1 MIHTHTHAQLSV
13 EKLSSIK
20 LVPDA
25 RKFGDCWS
33 RGIATRSE
41 AAQLSKEEACSPGRE
56 EGRGKSLRR
65 GQKQDWQRGPMWR
78 LVG

>member
-1 MIHTHTHAQLSV
+1 MEVIHTHTHAQLSV
-13 EKLSSIK
+13 ERLSSIK
-20 LVPDA
+20 LDQQ
-25 RKFGDCWS
+25 FGDCWS
-33 RGIATRSE
+33 RGIATRFK